1 MSDTMLTPSKLWK
14 RMTPEQRLQ
23 TAQALWAEE
32 QATDDQIQAIML
44 IAQQKK
50 FRPKSVLALDA
61 ERKAKHF
68 AGLLNL
74 PDPMAARAL
83 VLYHLSHQREMM
95 GTFLDALGIAHE
107 DGLTKDD
114 AIKPEAEKLN
124 AAVQAIAGKY
134 PSEHVSLYL
143 DTLVCQDPD
152 TWGALAQRQGEPR
165 AES

>member
-1 MSDTMLTPSKLWK
+1 
-14 RMTPEQRLQ
+14 MTPEQRLQ

-32 QATDDQIQAIML
+32 EATDDQLQAILL

-50 FRPKSVLALDA
+50 FRPKSVLNLDH

-68 AGLLNL
+68 ASLLNL

-107 DGLTKDD
+107 DGLIKDD
-114 AIKPEAEKLN
+114 AVKPEPETLRV
-124 AAVQAIAGKY
+124 AVQAISAKY
-134 PSEHVSLYL
+134 PPDHVSLYL
-143 DTLVCQDPD
+143 DTLLCQDPD
-152 TWGALAQRQGEPR
+152 TWGALAERQGELRVESGELR
-165 AES
+165 ADS